1 MKKFEFSKTQ
11 KDIIKDLDGS
21 IVVSA
26 SAGTGK
32 TGVLVEKI
40 KYELENNLSEKTI
53 AGITFTIKAANEI
66 KERLNNSNED
76 LFIGTNN
83 SFAIQEI
90 ITPFMWDVYG
100 KNFKFDFDANYLI
113 KVNTFE
119 EGIKC
124 LKDNKSVCSYC
135 DNKKNFVFELALDIL
150 KKSEAARKFL
160 KAKYFKLFIDEYQD
174 CDNSMHSFFMYIKD
188 ILNIDLFIVGDN
200 KQSIYIWRGAAPGL
214 FNSLLEKD
222 DFTVYYLHEN
232 FRCAKQIQNLSFL
245 INSSTAQYYEKCE
258 NVDSIVILNYNHT
271 DKIEAINNIYD
282 RNLKT
287 AILTRKKADALK
299 CSEELNSLGNNFL
312 YIPQLPID
320 ELTSRDSWLYF
331 ATADYY
337 FTKNIYV
344 FFEYIPT
351 EGADKKELDEANKNL
366 IKVKLDE
373 FFDLITN
380 EELAFQKLKE
390 VADLYEVPCLIEHTK
405 LLINTISDNS
415 NKVAFFNV
423 GKSNQSMTAHSSK
436 GKEFEQVIM
445 FAEDFDNIDQLGEN
459 LNLLYVAI
467 TRAKQKLIILTS
479 GLNTKLIN
487 FFKVKF
493 EESNVKGNEVFV
505 LKTFKKED

>member
-11 KDIIKDLDGS
+11 KDIIEDVDGS

-40 KYELENNLSEKTI
+40 KHELETNLSEKTI

-66 KERLNNSNED
+66 KERLNTSNED
-76 LFIGTNN
+76 VFVGTNN

-100 KNFKFDFDANYLI
+100 KTFKYDFDANYLN

-119 EGIKC
+119 EGVKC
-124 LKDNKSVCSYC
+124 LRDNKSVCSYY
-135 DNKKNFVFELALDIL
+135 DSKKNFVFDLALDIL

-174 CDNSMHSFFMYIKD
+174 CDTSMHSFFMYIRYS
-188 ILNIDLFIVGDN
+188 LNIDLFIVGDN
-200 KQSIYIWRGAAPGL
+200 KQSIYIWRGAAPNL
-214 FNSLLEKD
+214 FNSLLENEG
-222 DFTVYYLHEN
+222 FTVYYLHEN
-232 FRCAKQIQNLSFL
+232 FRCTKQIQNLSFL
-245 INSSTAQYYEKCE
+245 INSQTAKYYEKCE
-258 NVDSIVILNYNHT
+258 DKESIVLLNYNHT
-271 DKIEAINNIYD
+271 DKINAINSVYD
-282 RNLKT
+282 KSLNT
-287 AILTRKKADALK
+287 AILSRKKADALR
-299 CSEELNSLGNNFL
+299 CSEELNALGNKFL

-337 FTKNIYV
+337 FTKNIYN
-344 FFEYIPT
+344 FFEYVPT
-351 EGADKKELDEANKNL
+351 EGADKKGLDDANKNS
-366 IKVKLDE
+366 IKTKLDD

-380 EELAFQKLKE
+380 EQLAFEKLKE
-390 VADLYEVPCLIEHTK
+390 VADIYELPCLIEHTK
-405 LLINTISDNS
+405 LLINTISENS
-415 NKVAFFNV
+415 NKVAFFNI
-423 GKSNQSMTAHSSK
+423 GRSNQAMTIHSSK
-436 GKEFEQVIM
+436 GKEFEQVVM
-445 FAEDFDNIDQLGEN
+445 FAEDFDNIDQMGEN

-467 TRAKQKLIILTS
+467 TRAKQRLIILTS

-487 FFKVKF
+487 FFKSKF
-493 EESNVKGNEVFV
+493 EEVKIKGNDVFT
-505 LKTFKKED
+505 LKTIKNED